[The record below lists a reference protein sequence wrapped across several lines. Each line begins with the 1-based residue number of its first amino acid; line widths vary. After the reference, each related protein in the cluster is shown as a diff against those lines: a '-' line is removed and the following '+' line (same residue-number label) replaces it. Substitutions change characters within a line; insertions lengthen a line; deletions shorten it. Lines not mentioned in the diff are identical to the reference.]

1 MAIRH
6 NELSGMACSDWSIA
20 TSPSRSI
27 TTRDDQN
34 TRKINILQFVFM
46 NGPEI
51 FVALSCMLSFIKRSE
66 IISYTKLQL
75 LLQGLITKQK

>member
-6 NELSGMACSDWSIA
+6 NELSEMKCLDWSIA
-20 TSPSRSI
+20 TSPCRSI

-34 TRKINILQFVFM
+34 TQKINILQFIFM

-51 FVALSCMLSFIKRSE
+51 FVALSCVLSFIMRSE

>member
-6 NELSGMACSDWSIA
+6 NELSGMACLDWSIA
-20 TSPSRSI
+20 TSRSRSI

-34 TRKINILQFVFM
+34 TRKINTLQFIFM

-51 FVALSCMLSFIKRSE
+51 FVALSCVLSFIMRSE